1 MATLFSA
8 AIVLSA
14 AARVLPLDEAVHTA
28 LAHQPQLRQARAS
41 TEAARAVSDEVRA
54 PLLPQVAAP
63 AGHER
68 ATANFMF
75 RLGVPAGASGGRG
88 SSSTT
93 YNFFSSGLT
102 VSQLLFDF
110 GQTSQR
116 WRAQQASAEAT
127 GELEFSFTQQLEL
140 TVRAMFFGAR
150 ANRALVGVAQ
160 ETVANLRRHLDQT
173 HGFVTAGTRPDID
186 LYQARSNLATAQ
198 VALINAENNYS
209 QSRAQLNQA
218 MGVEEP
224 IDFDVADESLG
235 PTPGEDAPLD
245 ELLAEAIKA
254 RPELASLADQ
264 VRAQHLT
271 LSSIHAQYGPSISPF
286 AGLSH
291 GGDAVDRLNW
301 NAQAGISL
309 TWFLYQGGYT
319 NAAVRESEARIRNL
333 QAQVDSL
340 RQQIRLQVEQVRL
353 AVAAAKASQ
362 AGARAALS
370 HAPARP
376 PRAPG
381 T

>member
-54 PLLPQVAAP
+54 PLLPQVAAT
-63 AGHER
+63 AGYER

-75 RLGVPAGASGGRG
+75 RPGVPAGASAGRG

-140 TVRAMFFGAR
+140 TVRATFFGAR

-173 HGFVTAGTRPDID
+173 HGFVTAGTRP
-186 LYQARSNLATAQ
+186 
-198 VALINAENNYS
+198 
-209 QSRAQLNQA
+209 
-218 MGVEEP
+218 P
-224 IDFDVADESLG
+224 IDFFQ
-235 PTPGEDAPLD
+235 TPPHPAPPPGGFSH
-245 ELLAEAIKA
+245 
-254 RPELASLADQ
+254 RPDNQ
-264 VRAQHLT
+264 F
-271 LSSIHAQYGPSISPF
+271 P
-286 AGLSH
+286 
-291 GGDAVDRLNW
+291 
-301 NAQAGISL
+301 
-309 TWFLYQGGYT
+309 
-319 NAAVRESEARIRNL
+319 
-333 QAQVDSL
+333 
-340 RQQIRLQVEQVRL
+340 
-353 AVAAAKASQ
+353 
-362 AGARAALS
+362 S
-370 HAPARP
+370 HAPLHPAHGG
-376 PRAPG
+376 AE
-381 T
+381 